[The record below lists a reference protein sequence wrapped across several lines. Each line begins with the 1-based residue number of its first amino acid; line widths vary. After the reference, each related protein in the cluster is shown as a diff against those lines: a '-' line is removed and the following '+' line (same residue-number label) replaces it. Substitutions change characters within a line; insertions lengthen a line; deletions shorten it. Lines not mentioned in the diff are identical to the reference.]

1 MAPGLHPVQLMEP
14 VRTPPPDLT
23 QRISFVSLALV
34 TAALYFGREVLIPL
48 ALALL
53 VTFILTPLV
62 QRLQRFGLPR
72 VPAVLLVV
80 ALVFSLVGVL
90 GWTMGRQLVDLA
102 RTLPNYERNIRA
114 KVASLRGGEP
124 GALTKAKETV
134 EHIQEDLGVASPAT
148 PAPKGTSRALP
159 PEPTRVTIV
168 EPEPTPIA
176 VLRETVFP
184 LLGPLGTAGLVL
196 VFVIFMMI
204 QREDLRDRLLR
215 LVGQGRLNTTTQALD
230 EAAQRVS
237 RYLLMQSLVNG
248 GTGFAVGLGLF
259 FLGVPNAILW
269 GLLAAVLRFIPYL
282 GPWIAAGLPIL
293 ISIAVFP
300 GWHKTLLTVG
310 LFLVIELVSNN
321 IVEPL
326 LYGSETGISTIG
338 ILVAAVFWTWLWGP
352 VGLLLSTPFTVCL
365 VVIGRYVPQL
375 QFLNVLLGDEPPLP
389 LEAQIY
395 HRLLAM
401 DPIEV
406 GNVMETCVK
415 EKTVAEFYDGVLI
428 PALILAERDR
438 HRGDLSPEREEFIET
453 TVRDWI
459 EEFSSRIVEDGSLG
473 PESAKAAS
481 ESRLVCV
488 PADDAA
494 DELTGHMFAQLAV
507 RGGTPTVLEHGLP
520 RAEVLR
526 RVAELGAE
534 QVFIS
539 ALAPFAY
546 AQAREVCRDLRR
558 HFPGM
563 RIVVALWDLRSE
575 ADRLRRRLVASG
587 ADEVVATLQ
596 DAVMAIRLAQAP
608 AADPA
613 ALVKELLQAF
623 RDGDAPAAGKLLAE
637 AEQRLPVEVLAVEV
651 LDPALTGLGEEWA
664 AGKISDE
671 HEQLAGDLL
680 RGRVTALAE
689 AAPDGRGLRALAFSA
704 PEEQRENGSL
714 ILALLLR
721 RAGWSLI
728 YFGQREEDQGLDE
741 VIASVQPHALL
752 FSAALREKAEP
763 LLELAKRLH
772 AEHPE
777 LLLVFSGRGFRSEAV
792 TALGEPVV
800 LVPADAREAVTTIE
814 RLMPADG
821 PKVDQAA

>member
-1 MAPGLHPVQLMEP
+1 MEP
-14 VRTPPPDLT
+14 VRTQPSDLT
-23 QRISFVSLALV
+23 QRISLVSLGLV
-34 TAALYFGREVLIPL
+34 TAELYFGREVLIPL

-114 KVASLRGGEP
+114 KVASVRGGEP

-134 EHIQEDLGVASPAT
+134 EHIQEDLGVPSPGT
-148 PAPKGTSRALP
+148 PAPPKGARALP
-159 PEPTRVTIV
+159 PEPARVTIV

-184 LLGPLGTAGLVL
+184 LLGPLGTAGLVI

-259 FLGVPNAILW
+259 FLGVPNAVLW

-282 GPWIAAGLPIL
+282 GPWVAAALPIL

-300 GWHKTLLTVG
+300 SWHQTLLTVG

-321 IVEPL
+321 VVEPL

-473 PESAKAAS
+473 PQPADKAAA
-481 ESRLVCV
+481 EARLVCV

-596 DAVMAIRLAQAP
+596 DAVLAIRLAQAP

-613 ALVKELLQAF
+613 ALLEHLLQAF
-623 RDGDAPAAGKLLAE
+623 RDGDVPSAEKVLAE
-637 AEQRLPVEVLAVEV
+637 AEQQLPVETLAVEV
-651 LDPALTGLGEEWA
+651 LDPALTGLSEEWV

-671 HEQLAGDLL
+671 REQLAGNLL
-680 RGRVTALAE
+680 RERVTALAE
-689 AAPDGRGLRALAFSA
+689 AAPAGRGLRALAFSA

-721 RAGWSLI
+721 RAGWSLV
-728 YFGQREEDQGLDE
+728 YFGQREEDEGLDE

-772 AEHPE
+772 AEYPE
-777 LLLVFSGRGFRSEAV
+777 LLLVFSGRGFRPEAV
-792 TALGEPVV
+792 SGLGEPVV
-800 LVPADAREAVTTIE
+800 LVPADTREAVATIE

-821 PKVDQAA
+821 PKVNQAA